1 MENRIRFI
9 SDYVN
14 NSEITVSKLID
25 KKSYELLDDC
35 VSFSICINDK
45 EFFHEPDF
53 PILEFLRE
61 VALWADKE
69 GSMYYN
75 SIETDDNP
83 LISFT
88 KNENGYTISAPW
100 QKFECIDCFSK
111 EELLSVLKII
121 QNKEEEQ

>member
-1 MENRIRFI
+1 MENNIRFI

-35 VSFSICINDK
+35 ATFSICINDK

-53 PILEFLRE
+53 PVLEFLRE

-83 LISFT
+83 LISFI
-88 KNENGYTISAPW
+88 KDENGYTISSPW

-111 EELLSVLKII
+111 EELLSALSLIERKSDM
-121 QNKEEEQ
+121 

>member
-1 MENRIRFI
+1 MENNIRFI

-14 NSEITVSKLID
+14 NSEITVLELID

-35 VSFSICINDK
+35 ALFSICINDK

-83 LISFT
+83 LISFI
-88 KNENGYTISAPW
+88 KNENGYTIFSLW
-100 QKFECIDCFSK
+100 QKFECNDCFSK
-111 EELLSVLKII
+111 EELLSALNVIGK
-121 QNKEEEQ
+121 

>member
-14 NSEITVSKLID
+14 NSEITASNLID

-35 VSFSICINDK
+35 ASFSICINDK

-53 PILEFLRE
+53 PVLEFLRE
-61 VALWADKE
+61 IALWTDKE
-69 GSMYYN
+69 SSMYYN

-83 LISFT
+83 IISFI
-88 KNENGYTISAPW
+88 KNENGYTVSSPW
-100 QKFECIDCFSK
+100 QKFECNDCFSK
-111 EELLSVLKII
+111 KELLSALNMIE
-121 QNKEEEQ
+121 NKFDT